1 MKLRIPHILCFT
13 FALSMSVPAIQ
24 TVSVSTADAAPGSTL
39 SDSRK
44 SGRRVHKVK
53 AANQRS
59 SKDDDD
65 DGKKKKKSSNS
76 TPQATG
82 QPRRTN
88 AAPRPSTTRPAPART
103 TRRTSTTRHRA
114 QPQGPARAT
123 GRTRPAGTSSRATTT
138 RHRSNVRT
146 TRHSSSRTEVHH
158 HYYDDN
164 SRQQQVSTAR
174 RVDYDE
180 SPSTVDAYFTLGLGM
195 SGFAASQIADGALAG
210 MDWNLGLG
218 VKGSLFGGE
227 LGVHGGAYSLGSEPG
242 QDSNI
247 DFTIVGVSLDLK
259 LQPAFSFFEPYAL
272 IGFGGYGFQD
282 GEMQET
288 AGGGAIRL
296 GAGADFRFND
306 FAIGARY
313 LYTAYALSNNSSYR
327 DLSVQTE
334 SVGINASF
342 YF

>member
-1 MKLRIPHILCFT
+1 MKLRISHILSFT
-13 FALSMSVPAIQ
+13 FALAMSVPAIQ
-24 TVSVSTADAAPGSTL
+24 TVSIAEADAAPGSTL
-39 SDSRK
+39 GESRK
-44 SGRRVHKVK
+44 PGRRVHKVK
-53 AANQRS
+53 EAS
-59 SKDDDD
+59 KKPSKDDDN
-65 DGKKKKKSSNS
+65 KKKKPTSSS
-76 TPQATG
+76 PQATG
-82 QPRRTN
+82 QPHRTN
-88 AAPRPSTTRPAPART
+88 ATPRPAATRTTTTRTNSAHQAR
-103 TRRTSTTRHRA
+103 
-114 QPQGPARAT
+114 PQGPARAT
-123 GRTRPAGTSSRATTT
+123 GRTRPAGSSTTH
-138 RHRSNVRT
+138 RRSNVRT
-146 TRHSSSRTEVHH
+146 TRHSHSHTEVHH
-158 HYYDDN
+158 HHYNDS
-164 SRQQQVSTAR
+164 SRQVSTAR

-180 SPSTVDAYFTLGLGM
+180 SPSTIDAYFTLGLGM
-195 SGFAASQIADGALAG
+195 SGFASGQIADSALSG

-218 VKGSLFGGE
+218 IKGELFGGE
-227 LGVHGGAYSLGSEPG
+227 LGVHGGAYSLGSDPG
-242 QDSNI
+242 QDSKI

-306 FAIGARY
+306 FSIGARY

-334 SVGINASF
+334 SLGINASF